1 MIPVERSIHGSG
13 ALGKSWR
20 ARPRLPPWRIAGC
33 ALSGT
38 LSPMFFALAFLSLLI
53 ERLVGYPDWLFKR
66 IGHPVTWIGSL
77 IAFLD
82 RKWNREHD
90 SFSRSKGFGVIALA
104 VFLGSTV
111 LIASLLQSA
120 LLWLPLGLILVAV
133 LGASLPAQK
142 SLEQHVQAVAVALE
156 RDGIEGGRKAV
167 SMIVGRDPET
177 LDEAAV
183 CRAAIESLAENFSD
197 GIVAPS
203 LWLGLLGLPGG
214 TGYKAINTA
223 DSMIG
228 HRSPRHEAFGWASA
242 RLDDLVNLP
251 ASRLTALLFVLAA
264 FFVKGASPRQGLQA
278 IFRDARHHRSP
289 NAGWPEAAMAG
300 ALGFA
305 LAGPRSYGRQMI
317 EARFMGEGGRRD
329 LNAADI
335 RRALKLTRIAD
346 AMLIALFGI
355 LALAIVL

>member
-1 MIPVERSIHGSG
+1 
-13 ALGKSWR
+13 
-20 ARPRLPPWRIAGC
+20 
-33 ALSGT
+33 
-38 LSPMFFALAFLSLLI
+38 MFFALAFLSLLI
-53 ERLVGYPDWLFKR
+53 ERLVGYPDWLFQR

-77 IAFLD
+77 IALLD
-82 RKWNREHD
+82 KKWNRQDD
-90 SFSRSKGFGVIALA
+90 SFLRRKAMGLAALAIFFGLTLLIALGLQ
-104 VFLGSTV
+104 FL
-111 LIASLLQSA
+111 LLA
-120 LLWLPLGLILVAV
+120 LPFGLILVAL

-142 SLEQHVQAVAVALE
+142 SLEQHVEAVATALE
-156 RDGIEGGRKAV
+156 RDGVTGGRKAV
-167 SMIVGRDPET
+167 SMIVGRDPEK

-214 TGYKAINTA
+214 AGYKAINTA

-251 ASRLTALLFVLAA
+251 ASRLTGLLFVLAA
-264 FFVKGASPRQGLQA
+264 CFVKEASPRRALRA

-305 LAGPRSYGRQMI
+305 LAGPRSYGGQMI

-335 RRALKLTRIAD
+335 RRAIRLAQIAD
-346 AMLIALFGI
+346 AMLIAFFGL
-355 LALAIVL
+355 LALAIAP